1 MLYNQH
7 VAKMLDKQQ
16 TKKTR
21 QIYHALAELNL
32 SLNTIHKLIMNHI
45 DHDKYKYATE
55 YVNQF
60 ISYTSVWNLKFI
72 YNLENPEV
80 ALLQIFHLTYIF
92 ENEPESKFIKERREL
107 AQINARFIEM
117 NRFKQEK
124 VAERYEKMLQYI
136 YEHNTVTSENTEQ

>member
-1 MLYNQH
+1 MQERQH
-7 VAKMLDKQQ
+7 
-16 TKKTR
+16 TKKSR
-21 QIYHALAELNL
+21 QIYHTLAELNL
-32 SLNTIHKLIMNHI
+32 SLNAIHKSISHYI

-72 YNLENPEV
+72 YNIENPEV

-92 ENEPESKFIKERREL
+92 ENEPESQFIKERQEL
-107 AQINARFIEM
+107 TQLKTRFSEM

>member
-21 QIYHALAELNL
+21 QVYHALAELNL
-32 SLNTIHKLIMNHI
+32 ALSAVHKSIVDYIN
-45 DHDKYKYATE
+45 HDKYKYATE
-55 YVNQF
+55 YVDQF
-60 ISYTSVWNLKFI
+60 ISYTSVWNLKFV

-92 ENEPESKFIKERREL
+92 DNEPKSQFIKERHEL
-107 AQINARFIEM
+107 AQLNTRFIEM
-117 NRFKQEK
+117 NQFKQEK

-136 YEHNTVTSENTEQ
+136 YEHTGTSENTEQ

>member
-16 TKKTR
+16 TKKAR
-21 QIYHALAELNL
+21 QLYHALAELNL
-32 SLNTIHKLIMNHI
+32 SLNAIHKLIMNHI

-92 ENEPESKFIKERREL
+92 ENEPESNFIKERREL

-117 NRFKQEK
+117 NQFKQEK

-136 YEHNTVTSENTEQ
+136 YENTVTSENTEQ

>member
-21 QIYHALAELNL
+21 QVYHALAEINL
-32 SLNTIHKLIMNHI
+32 SLNTVHKLIMDYI

-60 ISYTSVWNLKFI
+60 ISYTSVWNLKFV

-92 ENEPESKFIKERREL
+92 DNEPESLFIKERQEL
-107 AQINARFIEM
+107 AQVKARFIEM

-136 YEHNTVTSENTEQ
+136 HEHTVTSENTEQ

>member
-21 QIYHALAELNL
+21 QVYHALAELNL
-32 SLNTIHKLIMNHI
+32 SLNAVHKSIMDHI
-45 DHDKYKYATE
+45 NYDKYKYATE
-55 YVNQF
+55 YVDQF
-60 ISYTSVWNLKFI
+60 ISYTSVWNLKFV
-72 YNLENPEV
+72 YNIENPEV

-92 ENEPESKFIKERREL
+92 DNEPESQFIKERQEL
-107 AQINARFIEM
+107 TQIKARFIEM

-124 VAERYEKMLQYI
+124 VAKKKKKMLQYI
-136 YEHNTVTSENTEQ
+136 HEHTVTSERG

>member
-21 QIYHALAELNL
+21 QVYHALAELNL
-32 SLNTIHKLIMNHI
+32 SLNAVHKSIMDHI
-45 DHDKYKYATE
+45 NHDKYKYATE
-55 YVNQF
+55 YVDQF
-60 ISYTSVWNLKFI
+60 ISYTSVWNLKFV
-72 YNLENPEV
+72 YNIENPEV

-92 ENEPESKFIKERREL
+92 DNEPESQFIKERQEL
-107 AQINARFIEM
+107 TQIKARFIEM

-124 VAERYEKMLQYI
+124 VAERKEKMLQYI
-136 YEHNTVTSENTEQ
+136 HEHTVTSERG